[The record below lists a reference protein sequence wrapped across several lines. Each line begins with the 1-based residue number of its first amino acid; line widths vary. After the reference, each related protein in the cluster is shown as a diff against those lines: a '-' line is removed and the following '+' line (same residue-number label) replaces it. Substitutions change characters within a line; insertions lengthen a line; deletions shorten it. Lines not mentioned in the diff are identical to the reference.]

1 MATDTI
7 LLVDDDIE
15 LSRMLAEYLA
25 GEGFEV
31 LHAPDGAK
39 ALEHLRQR
47 EFSLVI
53 LDVMMPGMGGFE
65 LLQRMRQMSS
75 RVPVIMLTAR
85 GDEVDRIVGLELGA
99 DDYLPKPFN
108 PRELMARIRAV
119 LRRVGGR
126 EAGDGDAPL
135 TVGQL
140 SLDPSSFDVRV
151 DGTAVRLTSVEFRL
165 LQRLVG
171 GVGVVQSRDSLSEHV
186 LGRRLQAYDRSID
199 THVSNIRRK
208 LGCGQPGVPEIRS
221 QRGEGYVMT
230 QPLEVR

>member
-85 GDEVDRIVGLELGA
+85 GDEVDRIVGLELGV

>member
-39 ALEHLRQR
+39 ALEHLRHR

-119 LRRVGGR
+119 LRRASGR
-126 EAGDGDAPL
+126 EAGDADTPL

-230 QPLEVR
+230 QPLEAR

>member
-1 MATDTI
+1 MSAEPI
-7 LLVDDDIE
+7 LLVDDDLE
-15 LSRMLAEYLA
+15 LSRLLGEYLA
-25 GEGFEV
+25 GEGFEF
-31 LHAPDGAK
+31 LHAADGER
-39 ALEHLRQR
+39 ALEDLQEG

-53 LDVMMPGMGGFE
+53 LDVMMPGIGGFE
-65 LLQRMRQMSS
+65 VLRRLRQMGL

-119 LRRVGGR
+119 LRRSAARDPG
-126 EAGDGDAPL
+126 EQDGPL
-135 TVGQL
+135 VVGQL
-140 SLDPSSFDVRV
+140 SIDPSSFDVRV
-151 DGTAVRLTSVEFRL
+151 DGAPVRLTSVEFRL
-165 LQRLVG
+165 LQRLVS
-171 GVGVVQSRDSLSEHV
+171 GVGAVQSRDSLSEHV

-208 LGCGQPGVPEIRS
+208 LGCGRPGMPEIRS

-230 QPLEVR
+230 QPLELR